1 VLLLYASG
9 AALPSTARWL
19 LLNASGSAGALA
31 GPAQVTRWASAFG
44 LAPWAST
51 PHPSSCQSATISR
64 SPGCASNA
72 ETPRALRLAIST
84 SLRTTGPTPAFA
96 LARVSGADGVRVA
109 VFVPQGVVT
118 QAAHWWLLLWPS
130 GNAFPACQLCSD
142 SSIGEASRVVCTAP
156 APLES
161 DSQGRSLTESSAAN
175 RSCRRSH
182 STS

>member
-1 VLLLYASG
+1 MLYASG

-72 ETPRALRLAIST
+72 ETPRALRLAKGREVVAGLARLRFPQAVSIGCVGAASARDGQPDRECRSGDEAEAPRQLL
-84 SLRTTGPTPAFA
+84 SLRIPAVGFGLRGLRAPRPEGLPAMARVLRRTVCSNRAERLPYSSVSGPFA
-96 LARVSGADGVRVA
+96 LA
-109 VFVPQGVVT
+109 
-118 QAAHWWLLLWPS
+118 
-130 GNAFPACQLCSD
+130 
-142 SSIGEASRVVCTAP
+142 
-156 APLES
+156 
-161 DSQGRSLTESSAAN
+161 
-175 RSCRRSH
+175 
-182 STS
+182 